1 MERFLRRFSIAVE
14 RADKRLKGRNENV
27 EGRGSGWRGWR
38 GWREKKAFRN
48 VIPAG
53 RAGNPEARE
62 EALPRQG
69 GKGNGKFCGTSREGS
84 IDR

>member
-14 RADKRLKGRNENV
+14 RADKRLKGRNDV
-27 EGRGSGWRGWR
+27 EGRGSGWR

-69 GKGNGKFCGTSREGS
+69 GKGNGKFCGASGEGS

>member
-1 MERFLRRFSIAVE
+1 MGGFLRRFSIAVE
-14 RADKRLKGRNENV
+14 RADKRLKGRNDV

-38 GWREKKAFRN
+38 QKKAFRN

-53 RAGNPEARE
+53 RAENPEARE

-69 GKGNGKFCGTSREGS
+69 GKGNGKFCGASGEGS